1 MSPSK
6 KTNLVAFLFIFGML
20 GMSLS
25 AIPLNDESLQL
36 KEEKTNLLTHNANVS
51 FEGYQEDSVYSY
63 STLSSGGY
71 SQCIITEDLEVV
83 CWGSNE
89 QGKRGLGGAIG
100 GESTTPEGQ
109 AGPWLVQNLAS
120 RGNMVEVS
128 TGGWSSCA
136 LNDIGE
142 IWCWGGGEYGQL
154 GSGNDVC
161 QESGGLTCWYASNH
175 PPLQVSLPNGKT
187 AVSLSDANQGHFC
200 AILNT
205 GEGLCWGWH
214 GYGQLGDGTVCTGG
228 SEYSSDNNPSPVGC
242 NSFNGRYTPVIVS
255 ESNFP
260 TNSSFISIST
270 GYQHTC
276 GIIDNND
283 LYCWGRNDD
292 GQLGI
297 GSMADVNYPLPQF
310 VASNVIAVGT
320 GDDHTC
326 ALYQSQTVK
335 CWGANYDSQ
344 LGTGDN
350 FWFSSPT
357 AINLSANIPIISLEV
372 AYKNTCA
379 ISEQLVPYCWG
390 ANWWG
395 QTGNGGGDYTH
406 QSNPLAIGVN
416 DAFIDFG
423 ETPNVIA
430 TSINGNTLCIIHA
443 GQNNSSMSLGDIVC
457 GGQSYRGQM
466 GDGNWNTSWGDA
478 NLSHVNLSSDSIGP
492 ASYQGAGGI
501 HISDRDIDSDSII
514 AILDNLPYGCPD
526 GSYDSNY
533 DGSCVSAD
541 VGHYSTN
548 LLYHSQVPCDVGAY
562 QPNVGQ
568 ASCIASSPGYYVDT
582 NGAQSQRACP
592 LGTYQPDY
600 SQENCIDASPGHT
613 PNIDSTDQVM
623 CSSGYFQPN
632 AGQEFCN
639 PTTPGFYVLNP
650 GSLNQ
655 FGCEPGTY
663 QPNFASSSCIEAS
676 LGYFV
681 ENSNSTNQEICI
693 SGTYQPDYSSTS
705 CLDSEPGYYVE
716 NDGSS
721 TQTPCGLG
729 TFSTSVGATG
739 IETCILADSG
749 HYVDS
754 IGASSQSECPTGSYN
769 SNIGSIS
776 SDDCLFADAGNVVVN
791 PGSSTQT
798 PCEVGSYQPYTGQI
812 FCLESSIGH
821 YVSDTGA
828 ISSEGCMEGT
838 YQPDTGQSECL
849 DAAEGN
855 FVSSLRASSQTP
867 CSAGS
872 YQPETGMTSCVLSD
886 VGHHVP
892 SEGQS
897 MQIMC
902 PAGQY
907 QPQPASSE
915 CIMAN
920 PGTYSSAGATSAS
933 PCLPG
938 SYQSE
943 AGQSGCVLADPG
955 HFSSGISSTAQVACA
970 EGNFQSLTGQESC
983 QSADRGHYVDTS
995 TATEQLPCYPGS
1007 YQSLMGSTSC
1017 VFASEDYF
1025 VSDAGM
1031 ASQTRCPSGESQ
1043 PDIGQ
1048 AECIIDPKESNSM
1061 MMIAG
1066 GVGAVILVG
1075 LAVLM
1080 RPGSK
1085 PKARKGAKRVRKKK

>member
-1 MSPSK
+1 MNKSPKSIFVSVFIA
-6 KTNLVAFLFIFGML
+6 TVLV

-25 AIPLNDESLQL
+25 AIPTNQNKELDDKES
-36 KEEKTNLLTHNANVS
+36 KSFTHTNVS
-51 FEGYQEDSVYSY
+51 FEGYQEDSVYTY
-63 STLSSGGY
+63 STLSSGGWT
-71 SQCIITEDLEVV
+71 QCVITEDTRVV
-83 CWGSNE
+83 CWGNNN
-89 QGKRGLGGAIG
+89 QGKRGLGGGIG
-100 GESTTPEGQ
+100 DASDSPPGK
-109 AGPWLVQNLAS
+109 AGPWVVGNLS
-120 RGNMVEVS
+120 GGMVEVS
-128 TGGWSSCA
+128 AGAWSTCS
-136 LNDIGE
+136 LKQNGE

-154 GSGNDVC
+154 GTGTDVC
-161 QESGGLTCWYASNH
+161 VDNTITPCNSATNY
-175 PPLQVSLPNGKT
+175 PPAQISLPLGKT

-200 AILNT
+200 AILDT
-205 GEGLCWGWH
+205 GEGLCWGWNND
-214 GYGQLGDGTVCTGG
+214 GQLGDGTVCTGG
-228 SEYSSDNNPSPVGC
+228 ESWDSNSNNPTPAGC
-242 NSFNGRYTPVIVS
+242 NSNNGRYTPVLVDD
-255 ESNFP
+255 SNFP
-260 TNSSFISIST
+260 ANYSIISIST
-270 GYQHTC
+270 GMGHSC
-276 GIIDNND
+276 AIIDNND
-283 LYCWGRNDD
+283 LYCWGTNWY

-297 GSMADVNYPLPQF
+297 GSSGNGPFPAPQY
-310 VASNVIAVGT
+310 VDSGVIAVAT
-320 GDDHTC
+320 GNEHSC
-326 ALYQSQTVK
+326 ALYENQIVK
-335 CWGANYDSQ
+335 CWGNNAQGQ
-344 LGTGDN
+344 LGTGDLLPQ
-350 FWFSSPT
+350 SSPT
-357 AINLSANIPIISLEV
+357 ALNLSYNIALISLET
-372 AYKNTCA
+372 AYNMNCV
-379 ISEQLVPYCWG
+379 ISEENIPYCWG
-390 ANWWG
+390 ANQWG
-395 QTGNGGGDYTH
+395 QLGNYD
-406 QSNPLAIGVN
+406 PN
-416 DAFIDFG
+416 DSRQ
-423 ETPNVIA
+423 ETPLTVEDNLSVIA
-430 TSINGNTLCIIHA
+430 ISLNGDT
-443 GQNNSSMSLGDIVC
+443 VC
-457 GGQSYRGQM
+457 GITTDSNTTTHGHRDVFCQGQSYLGQM
-466 GDGNWNTSWGDA
+466 GDGFW
-478 NLSHVNLSSDSIGP
+478 NLSWTDYNENNINLTSNYIGP
-492 ASYQGAGGI
+492 QSYQGLGAI
-501 HISDRDIDSDSII
+501 HISERDIDSDSMI
-514 AILDNLPYGCPD
+514 AILDNLPHGCPD

-541 VGHYSTN
+541 IGHYSTN

-650 GSLNQ
+650 GSLSQ

-739 IETCILADSG
+739 IETCILADPG

-754 IGASSQSECPTGSYN
+754 IGAISQSECPTGSYN

-776 SDDCLFADAGNVVVN
+776 SVDCLFAEAGNVVVN

-798 PCEVGSYQPYTGQI
+798 PCEVGSYQPDTGQI

-821 YVSDTGA
+821 YVSETGA
-828 ISSEGCMEGT
+828 ISPEGCMEGT

-872 YQPETGMTSCVLSD
+872 YQPETGMTSCVPSD

-907 QPQPASSE
+907 QPEPASSE
-915 CIMAN
+915 CIMTN

-955 HFSSGISSTAQVACA
+955 HFSSDISSTAQVACA
-970 EGNFQSLTGQESC
+970 EGTFQSLTGQESC

-1017 VFASEDYF
+1017 VLASEDYF

-1048 AECIIDPKESNSM
+1048 VECIIDPKESNSM